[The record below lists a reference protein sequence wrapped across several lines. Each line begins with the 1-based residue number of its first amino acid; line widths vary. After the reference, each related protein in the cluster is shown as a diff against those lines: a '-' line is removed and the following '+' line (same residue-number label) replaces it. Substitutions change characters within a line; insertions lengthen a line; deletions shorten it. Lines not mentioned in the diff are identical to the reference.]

1 MGFEIRSYEKP
12 IGARFLGAVLAVVV
26 LAGEAHAQAPSE
38 QELTRRVC
46 TAGPD
51 ALLAKAQQLGGEAE
65 LIAYKVSPN
74 PSLVVEH
81 QQSLSGPAERE
92 TILGLSVP
100 LTISGRRS
108 LLKDAGHARK
118 DQTLATSRVTLLES
132 ALEFRGAYAT
142 ALLAQE
148 RTRILTEQQAALDAL
163 TAVIEGLERGGEA
176 AGYDRLRQQ
185 TQARLH
191 QQQLQGAI
199 LHTTRARASLN
210 LWLDGEVVLPNA
222 SEEVLVTDAGRIS
235 KFDLSASQ
243 HPQEQMWLAA
253 ARASAL
259 ERDAARRRWV
269 PDLDLFAGYRTVAAG
284 GSTGH
289 GIALQLGV
297 PLTFFDHGQGDAA
310 RADAERSLALA
321 SAQGV
326 KRRADLE
333 VRMSQAQLTQL
344 LSRLDEAAKL
354 HADAQTLQGTAQKL
368 YTAGEA
374 TLTELLDAYD
384 NVEQARLSKLE
395 LVGEILNARLTL
407 MRAAATLFDPALD
420 RLCGGG
426 KQ

>member
-1 MGFEIRSYEKP
+1 
-12 IGARFLGAVLAVVV
+12 
-26 LAGEAHAQAPSE
+26 
-38 QELTRRVC
+38 
-46 TAGPD
+46 
-51 ALLAKAQQLGGEAE
+51 LGGEAA
-65 LIAYKVSPN
+65 LVASKVSPN
-74 PSLVVEH
+74 PSLIAEH
-81 QQSLSGPAERE
+81 QQSLSGPDERE
-92 TILGLSVP
+92 TVVGLSVP

-118 DQTLATSRVTLLES
+118 DQTLAISRVTLLES

-148 RTRILTEQQAALDAL
+148 RVRILTEQQAALDAL

-191 QQQLQGAI
+191 QQQLQVAS
-199 LHTTRARASLN
+199 LHATRVRASLN
-210 LWLDGEVVLPNA
+210 LWLDGEVALSDADANA
-222 SEEVLVTDAGRIS
+222 LVAEAVRAS
-235 KFDLSASQ
+235 RFDLPRSQ

-259 ERDAARRRWV
+259 EGDAARRRWV

-289 GIALQLGV
+289 GISLQLGV
-297 PLTFFDHGQGDAA
+297 PLTFFDHGQGDVA

-344 LSRLDEAAKL
+344 LSGLDEATKV
-354 HADAQTLQGTAQKL
+354 HADAQTLQATAQKL

-374 TLTELLDAYD
+374 TLTELLDTYD
-384 NVEQARLSKLE
+384 NAEQARLSKLE
-395 LVGEILNARLTL
+395 LMGEILNARLTL